1 MVCGK
6 SVNVPINA
14 IRKSNN
20 KYDEITIPAGDRTDV
35 KQVTLVKVNEL
46 DSIGKMVF
54 KDIEVFNLI
63 QSEVFPT
70 VYHTNEN
77 MLICA
82 PTGAGKTNVALLAI
96 VHQIKNFIEEQTVHL
111 DKFKVR

>member
-6 SVNVPINA
+6 SVNIPVDA

-20 KYDEITIPAGDRTDV
+20 KYDEITIPAGDRSNV
-35 KQVTLVKVNEL
+35 KKVSLVKVSEL
-46 DSIGKMVF
+46 DTIGKMAF
-54 KDIEVFNLI
+54 KDIETFNLI

-82 PTGAGKTNVALLAI
+82 PTGAGKTNIALLAI
-96 VHQIKNFIEEQTVHL
+96 VHQIKNFIEEQTVRL
-111 DKFKVR
+111 DKFKV